1 MSPGRAF
8 ATVFMGVFLLILIAS
23 ALITFMQPQTF
34 AATARVSLPGTDTST
49 VDHFL
54 SREVLRNVSN
64 DLDLPNRLARDY
76 GQSSELSEERVVN
89 LLLRSIQLR
98 PSRGSNMLEIRAYG
112 RTPQSCAELAN
123 AVAERGASGLKSP
136 SGFARL
142 IDRAVPPAKPARP
155 NVPLN
160 LTLGAIV
167 GAFLGTMAGG
177 VGAKLAVG
185 FDGKRP
191 GQGEHS

>member
-8 ATVFMGVFLLILIAS
+8 ATVFMAVFLLIFIAS
-23 ALITFMQPQTF
+23 ALITFTQPQTF
-34 AATARVSLPGTDTST
+34 AATARVSLPGSDTSSA
-49 VDHFL
+49 DHFL
-54 SREVLRNVSN
+54 STTVLTNVSK
-64 DLDLPNRLARDY
+64 DLDLANRLAREY
-76 GQSSELSEERVVN
+76 GQTSELSEDRVVN
-89 LLLRSIQLR
+89 LLLRSIQVQT
-98 PSRGSNMLEIRAYG
+98 SRGSNILEIRAYG
-112 RTPQSCAELAN
+112 RTPQNCAELAN
-123 AVAERGASGLKSP
+123 AVAERGAADYRSP

-142 IDRAVPPAKPARP
+142 VDRALPPTKAARP

-160 LTLGAIV
+160 LALGAIV

-191 GQGEHS
+191 GHG